1 MSLATPEPP
10 SSPRTT
16 DQQAQC
22 TVRVGS
28 YQRQPE
34 FGEDELLNSYVASQP
49 GWQVRLHCTDHY
61 ASGATMRRP
70 GLQRVLKAAR
80 SGEIDV
86 LVVCHI
92 HNLSRSH
99 LHLTQLLSE
108 LRSRSVR
115 VVSAA
120 NPSFD
125 TETPFGAILAC
136 ALDVIAGIERDGA
149 REDRRT
155 LRRPTP
161 SARASIRRAVATSA
175 TGPLMATT
183 PPTPSS
189 IRPAPQ
195 RGVL

>member
-1 MSLATPEPP
+1 
-10 SSPRTT
+10 
-16 DQQAQC
+16 
-22 TVRVGS
+22 
-28 YQRQPE
+28 
-34 FGEDELLNSYVASQP
+34 
-49 GWQVRLHCTDHY
+49 
-61 ASGATMRRP
+61 MRRP
-70 GLQRVLKAAR
+70 GLQQVLTAAR

-86 LVVCHI
+86 LVVCHV

-108 LRSRSVR
+108 LRSRGVR

-125 TETPFGAILAC
+125 TETPFGTVLAC
-136 ALDVIAGIERDGA
+136 ALDVIAGIEQHGA
-149 REDRRT
+149 LDDRRT

-161 SARASIRRAVATSA
+161 SARASIRRTVATGA

-183 PPTPSS
+183 PPAASS
-189 IRPAPQ
+189 IRPDPR